1 MPVGSFFI
9 RGFPQRELPWGAI
22 SGLMAAGNEP
32 FLQYPVT
39 DRQEIS
45 MMKSKMSDTVYDAIL
60 RDIVTGVY
68 LPRDFIREAQ
78 IAA

>member
-1 MPVGSFFI
+1 
-9 RGFPQRELPWGAI
+9 
-22 SGLMAAGNEP
+22 
-32 FLQYPVT
+32 
-39 DRQEIS
+39 

-78 IAA
+78 IAVQYGVSKTPVKEDMTSAISSSQQAKAR